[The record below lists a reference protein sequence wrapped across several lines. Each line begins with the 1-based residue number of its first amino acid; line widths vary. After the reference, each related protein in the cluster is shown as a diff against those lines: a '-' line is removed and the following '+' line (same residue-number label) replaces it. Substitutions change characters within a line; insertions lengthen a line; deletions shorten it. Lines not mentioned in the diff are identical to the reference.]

1 MERSGRDSNSRS
13 ASAHNALRVAY
24 LRGSV
29 SSHDFLVRRSRIR
42 MMLPTNDI
50 GRAFDR
56 MFSDPPT
63 ALDVAVMPPVYRNQA
78 ADNRDFAEVRTKSR
92 PEPVPRAGEVVGPHH
107 MKDPVP
113 HEATPIWDLRRVGH
127 SFRHSGIGLASGV
140 GMIGEHPNE
149 V

>member
-29 SSHDFLVRRSRIR
+29 SSQDFLVRRSRIR

-50 GRAFDR
+50 GRACDR
-56 MFSDPPT
+56 MFSDPPAT
-63 ALDVAVMPPVYRNQA
+63 LDVAVVPPVYRNQA

-113 HEATPIWDLRRVGH
+113 HEATPICFVSSDAFATV
-127 SFRHSGIGLASGV
+127 SGTPASAWHQAWG
-140 GMIGEHPNE
+140 
-149 V
+149 

>member
-29 SSHDFLVRRSRIR
+29 SSQDFLVRRSRIR

-92 PEPVPRAGEVVGPHH
+92 PEPVLQAGAAVGRHT
-107 MKDPVP
+107 MKDQLQ
-113 HEATPIWDLRRVGH
+113 HAATPTC
-127 SFRHSGIGLASGV
+127 
-140 GMIGEHPNE
+140 
-149 V
+149 

>member
-1 MERSGRDSNSRS
+1 MERSGRESNSRS

-56 MFSDPPT
+56 MFSDPPS
-63 ALDVAVMPPVYRNQA
+63 ALDVAVMPPEYRNQA
-78 ADNRDFAEVRTKSR
+78 ADNRDFARGQNQIQTRTRTTGRRGCR
-92 PEPVPRAGEVVGPHH
+92 PPS
-107 MKDPVP
+107 
-113 HEATPIWDLRRVGH
+113 HEGSSTT
-127 SFRHSGIGLASGV
+127 
-140 GMIGEHPNE
+140 
-149 V
+149 